1 MHSAFDKRICIQ
13 MTDIILGMYLYRF
26 PMMMFILPE
35 DLFTGVPRDP
45 ARHGEEQSGSGEEEA
60 DTGPRTDRSAGG
72 DILFY
77 FENHV
82 CCRLLLLFS

>member
-1 MHSAFDKRICIQ
+1 MHSVFDKRICLR

-35 DLFTGVPRDP
+35 ELFTGVPRDP
-45 ARHGEEQSGSGEEEA
+45 AGHGEEPRGSGEEEA
-60 DTGPRTDRSAGG
+60 DTGPRTDHSAGK
-72 DILFY
+72 DILFF
-77 FENHV
+77 FESHV

>member
-1 MHSAFDKRICIQ
+1 MTREFVYGWLTSFLKCIC
-13 MTDIILGMYLYRF
+13 TDFQWWL
-26 PMMMFILPE
+26 LPG
-35 DLFTGVPRDP
+35 DLFTGVPRDSVG
-45 ARHGEEQSGSGEEEA
+45 HGEEPSGSGEEEA

-77 FENHV
+77 FESHI